1 MAAHLKGFYDNG
13 GVLYALKFE
22 ISFDQEMKRITA
34 ATVFILHEGVEKPM
48 DLKLQSVSN
57 CGTQSPVYVLCFLMK
72 EKEVTPDL
80 PNIVSIWEQDINLRS
95 FGECVFHIAF
105 NKKSYTFSGKLK
117 SLKKKSL
124 EEKVSTLEYPLVF
137 KDFTHQEDSEGE
149 DMPDLSDNE
158 AGIAF
163 RQFVSDNNA
172 AWDLIFS
179 PKKQF
184 ALIQTH
190 SLDEEIDGF
199 SLLTLSESGD
209 KKVNRFEI
217 YQVEKDVEKT
227 DCFIWRDDSDYC
239 YRFSRPEI
247 TKNKAEIVSFSCES
261 GYTKYFL
268 EILPEW

>member
-1 MAAHLKGFYDNG
+1 MAAHLKGFYNNG
-13 GVLYALKFE
+13 DKLYALKFE

-34 ATVFILHEGVEKPM
+34 ATVFLLHEGVEKPM
-48 DLKLQSVSN
+48 DLKLRSVTN

-72 EKEVTPDL
+72 EKDVTPDL

-105 NKKSYTFSGKLK
+105 NKKSYTFSEKLK

-124 EEKVSTLEYPLVF
+124 EVKSSTLEYPSVF
-137 KDFTHQEDSEGE
+137 KDFTPQEDSEGE
-149 DMPDLSDNE
+149 DMLDLSDNE
-158 AGIAF
+158 PGIAF
-163 RQFVSDNNA
+163 RQLLSDDDA
-172 AWDLIFS
+172 TWDLIFS

-190 SLDEEIDGF
+190 SFDEEIDGF
-199 SLLTLSESGD
+199 SLLALSESDD

-217 YQVEKDVEKT
+217 YQVEKDAEKT
-227 DCFIWRDDSDYC
+227 DCFIWRDDSKYC
-239 YRFSRPEI
+239 YRFSRPVI
-247 TKNKAEIVSFSCES
+247 IKNKAEIVSFSCES
-261 GYTKYFL
+261 GYTKYLL